1 MIRSTL
7 IAVAAATVLLLS
19 SVTLGAA
26 LAGPASAKPYPP
38 PSIHLVC
45 TGAPTDG
52 TLVGTLCVLPW
63 RPTGT

>member
-1 MIRSTL
+1 VRLISKAALTL
-7 IAVAAATVLLLS
+7 AAA
-19 SVTLGAA
+19 VTLGAA

-38 PSIHLVC
+38 SIHLVC

-52 TLVGTLCVLPW
+52 TLEGTLCVLPW